1 MPEMNNLI
9 RATAADREQLFIALY
24 KSAFPSVARYIS
36 KMGGSFDEAK
46 DVFQDALVIYY
57 EKAAVGTFSIKTNEK
72 AYLLGISKH
81 LWLRKFKDNVL
92 HSPIDG
98 IDLAA
103 VADEEDYSENKL
115 MHYLATAGKKCMDL
129 LRSFYYDRVPLGDAA
144 TLFGFSGVRSATV
157 QKYKCLEKVR
167 ETIKQKSLT
176 YEDFL
181 I

>member
-1 MPEMNNLI
+1 MPEINNLI
-9 RATAADREQLFIALY
+9 RATVADREQFFIALY
-24 KSAFPSVARYIS
+24 RSAFPSVARYIS

-57 EKAAVGTFSIKTNEK
+57 EKAAAGTVLIKTNEK

-92 HSPIDG
+92 HCPIDG
-98 IDLAA
+98 IDLE
-103 VADEEDYSENKL
+103 ADADTEDYSENKL

-129 LRSFYYDRVPLGDAA
+129 LRSFYYDNVPLADAA
-144 TLFGFSGVRSATV
+144 TLFRFSGVRSATV

-167 ETIKQKSLT
+167 ETVKQKALT

-181 I
+181 N